1 MYAWYVVWT
10 CVSTLYVMQCTLFVW
25 RDNPTFTRIFTY
37 LTICNFNMSFI
48 LKQKISMVTLCNGD
62 MDRPLKIEVFDWE
75 KSGKHVFMGLV
86 NVSVRDLINSN
97 GE

>member
-1 MYAWYVVWT
+1 MVLKLT
-10 CVSTLYVMQCTLFVW
+10 H
-25 RDNPTFTRIFTY
+25 IFIY
-37 LTICNFNMSFI
+37 LTMQFQHVIY

-62 MDRPLKIEVFDWE
+62 MDRPLKLEVFDWE

-97 GE
+97 GD